1 MNNNFNIN
9 SYFSRNYGLGD
20 KPQVTKIKWF
30 QKSRVIATL
39 IAIALLAVAGAIGLV
54 AVIAVALI
62 FYLPPILK
70 SNKEKQAA
78 EEWQNNYNIRRNT
91 WDAEY
96 DKFYRNRVAKLNPKR
111 SAILKLNLDLNP
123 DTVNEKDRTPEE
135 LKKYPQAPFDIYGRL
150 YDGWYRC
157 GKDGIYRTDSN
168 EITWLFFGTDQ
179 IYIYTVKFKLT
190 EDGKKR
196 ENTQEFFYD
205 DVVSVSIGTTST
217 ELKKSNGFGTNEE
230 SIETEEFRLVVPGD
244 KMIFAFTSD
253 DDTNKSVQGMKSA
266 IRNKKNP
273 DRNKE
278 NNQ

>member
-20 KPQVTKIKWF
+20 KPQVTQIKWF

-39 IAIALLAVAGAIGLV
+39 IAIALLATAGAIGLV

-96 DKFYRNRVAKLNPKR
+96 DKFYANRVAKLNPKR
-111 SAILKLNLDLNP
+111 AAILKLGLNLNP
-123 DTVNEKDRTPEE
+123 DIIDEEKRTAQE
-135 LKKYPQAPFDIYGRL
+135 KAKYPQAPFPIRGRL

-157 GKDGIYRTDSN
+157 GKDGVYRTDSN
-168 EITWLFFGTDQ
+168 EITWIFFSCDQ
-179 IYIYTVKFKLT
+179 IFLYTIKFKLT

-244 KMIFAFTSD
+244 KMTFAFTSD
-253 DDTNKSVQGMKSA
+253 NETNKSVQGMKNA
-266 IRNKKNP
+266 IRAKKNP
-273 DRNKE
+273 EKKDENK
-278 NNQ
+278 